1 MVTESP
7 AGPEGPSRF
16 TPEQVR
22 LVVAVVVVIIAV
34 VLVLLG
40 VNLKNVDWTGP
51 PARSPGLTSDPAA
64 TNLPHHYK
72 NCSEAWA
79 DGRSNIPRGDPDYH
93 PALDRDG
100 DGWACQRGGG

>member
-7 AGPEGPSRF
+7 AGPEGRF
-16 TPEQVR
+16 QLTPEQR
-22 LVVAVVVVIIAV
+22 RIIIAVVVVIIAV
-34 VLVLLG
+34 VLTLMG
-40 VNLKNVDWTGP
+40 VKLDNSDHRSGP
-51 PARSPGLTSDPAA
+51 PRSPGPTVSPAD

-100 DGWACQRGGG
+100 DGWACQR

>member
-1 MVTESP
+1 MTESP
-7 AGPEGPSRF
+7 AGPAGRF
-16 TPEQVR
+16 QPTPEERRIIVA
-22 LVVAVVVVIIAV
+22 VAVVIIVV

-40 VNLKNVDWTGP
+40 VNLDHVERTGP
-51 PARSPGLTSDPAA
+51 PPRSPVLTSDPAA